1 MRIPH
6 SPWVALGVAVAGLVG
21 LAPNAAARQAETQ
34 ASFTAHVSNY
44 AQVPTK
50 ELAEA
55 ERVAEAIFKRAGVAS
70 TWVNIDDLSG
80 ATHVGSG
87 DPNPARLSLIS
98 VHIQSSSLAGP
109 LGLGDS
115 VMGLAPGAS
124 PDRKLVYV
132 FYDRVKQLAERQA
145 AAQVK
150 GEIVA
155 RAGECQILGEMIA
168 HEIGHVLLD
177 MPGHSETGIM
187 RGGWDLK
194 DLQDVAYSSLFFT
207 AQQERV
213 LRAEVIR
220 RAHADI
226 NSNLTVN
233 SKSAAN

>member
-1 MRIPH
+1 MSTLH
-6 SPWVALGVAVAGLVG
+6 SRWVALGVVLASLWG
-21 LAPNAAARQAETQ
+21 LAPNAAARRAEAQ

-44 AQVPTK
+44 AQVPAK

-55 ERVAEAIFKRAGVAS
+55 ERVAEAVFKRAGVAS
-70 TWVNIDDLSG
+70 TWVDINDMSG
-80 ATHVGSG
+80 TTHAGSS

-98 VHIQSSSLAGP
+98 VHIQLSSLAGP

-115 VMGLAPGAS
+115 VMALTPGAG

-132 FYDRVKQLAERQA
+132 FYDRVKELAQRQVAGQL
-145 AAQVK
+145 K

-168 HEIGHVLLD
+168 HEIGHILLD

-194 DLQDVAYSSLFFT
+194 DLQDVAYGTLFFA

-226 NSNLTVN
+226 NLNLAVNSNL
-233 SKSAAN
+233 AAN